1 MQLQTMYFEIFKRSL
16 LKTLQMGHFGVMK
29 VMQTGQKYVDKTNK
43 KLNPSWNPQ
52 ASMRGTI
59 YICVYIW
66 VYQNQPGANQSLP
79 GTDQELNKNQPELH
93 KN

>member
-59 YICVYIW
+59 YICLSFIKHESTRT
-66 VYQNQPGANQSLP
+66 NQEQIRAY
-79 GTDQELNKNQPELH
+79 QELTRN
-93 KN
+93 